1 MSSNNQ
7 YPVNMNNMT
16 NINLPQNSLNQM
28 NQLNQMNLVFLN
40 NNIANLNL
48 QNNIQMNQNYYL
60 TKLNLF
66 MENCDLMSFQAIIT
80 ELIEHQPQIYL
91 NQIRNILLNKAI
103 LLYLS
108 LYNQGNSQYAL
119 KQMITLI
126 LMKLKANPNLRLR
139 YINGQNNFN
148 VNNIYYNNSAI
159 FPIVEKNDIELV
171 KVFLDN
177 NLDVQTKDNQGRNCL
192 FYLMTTPN
200 NKDNLIDRRP
210 LCSLLLGRQIK
221 INYMDNNGI
230 SPMMEAINKGY
241 IYIMN
246 MFIKYGGDVNIVN
259 PNDGNTAFHYAIL
272 RENRDALFILL
283 SKGHCDLSIK
293 NNNNETAIDLAKKMN
308 NESNKEIYE
317 LINKFINSGKQE
329 NPNENSYNNINN
341 NNNTNNNNTNNKK
354 DKKVISNDNDNNDN
368 IFMYPPKGDISSRIE
383 FPFSFQK
390 NSMLNSTE
398 TDSTSVS
405 NNLNNFNNSNQ
416 LSSFIKM
423 ENAPVLY
430 LDISDEPHQNKLMYD
445 SLKSENES
453 LEKTL
458 LQKQNN
464 LTNFKNEY
472 DLLLK
477 DLSKLKNDLILKNN
491 EINILTEQKVQEE
504 NKFIYQRQLNQT
516 QIEQKD
522 LAIQS
527 LLINFKQLE
536 KEISDNNYNKEIKE
550 TNIDDKLSE
559 TNTAKD
565 TNDTDIINNP
575 EQKEKEIDNKQFKY
589 LEKKFT
595 EEKYTDNEVINLL
608 TTDLYDF
615 YHYNKMIYESRIQEI
630 NKAITMLKKLLDI
643 EAEIKLYGSYATKTS
658 LLWSEVDLL
667 IIPNMDD
674 LNFSETNIYGNFIQR
689 IFHKLKSSLMNV
701 YYFDDLQIIT
711 PIIKVEIGEPSLIY
725 NIFILDN
732 TNFNE
737 IKNVEDNSLIKSI
750 TLTNDYINKYKGK
763 YIPLLL
769 GLKQLLFS
777 GHLIDNYHT
786 RKNEINV
793 ENINLN
799 MNQAERERG
808 ISSYALNIL
817 LMNFL
822 DNYNSISDDISLGQI
837 FIDFLKSY
845 GGLMHENNNKGIIFI
860 DYDNNGHR
868 EKLEEIKFNNE
879 NIIDKLI
886 IIDPFNIRNNLT
898 EKSITI
904 PQFGVTFKIAFSVI
918 KDSCECACHYNDDG
932 NYQGKIHCILNKIFK
947 TVKRF
952 TSIQK
957 NK

>member
-7 YPVNMNNMT
+7 YPVNMNNMN
-16 NINLPQNSLNQM
+16 NINLPQNSINQM

-60 TKLNLF
+60 TKLNLA
-66 MENCDLMSFQAIIT
+66 MESCDLMAFQAIIT
-80 ELIEHQPQIYL
+80 ELIDHQPQIYL

-119 KQMITLI
+119 KQMITLL

-148 VNNIYYNNSAI
+148 VNSIYYNNSAI

-221 INYMDNNGI
+221 INYTDNNGI
-230 SPMMEAINKGY
+230 SPMMESINKGY

-272 RENRDALFILL
+272 RESRDALFILL
-283 SKGHCDLSIK
+283 SKGHCDLSLK
-293 NNNNETAIDLAKKMN
+293 NNNNETAMDLAKKMN

-317 LINKFINSGKQE
+317 LINKFINSGK
-329 NPNENSYNNINN
+329 PENSNGNYNNTNT
-341 NNNTNNNNTNNKK
+341 NNNTNNNNKK
-354 DKKVISNDNDNNDN
+354 EKKIISNDSDNNGN
-368 IFMYPPKGDISSRIE
+368 IFIYPPKGDLSSRLE

-390 NSMLNSTE
+390 NSILNSSE
-398 TDSTSVS
+398 TDLNSSLGS

-423 ENAPVLY
+423 ENAPTLY
-430 LDISDEPHQNKLMYD
+430 LDISDEPHQNKLVYE
-445 SLKSENES
+445 SLKNEKEN

-458 LQKQNN
+458 LQKQNK
-464 LTNFKNEY
+464 LMDFKNEKE
-472 DLLLK
+472 LLMKELN
-477 DLSKLKNDLILKNN
+477 KLKNDLLLKNN
-491 EINILTEQKVQEE
+491 EINILTEQKAQEE

-522 LAIQS
+522 MAIQS

-536 KEISDNNYNKEIKE
+536 KEITDNNFNKENKE
-550 TNIDDKLSE
+550 SNIDDKLSE

-565 TNDTDIINNP
+565 TNDTDIINSP
-575 EQKEKEIDNKQFKY
+575 ELKEKEIDNKQFKY

-595 EEKYTDNEVINLL
+595 EEKYTDNEVNNLL

-630 NKAITMLKKLLDI
+630 NKTIAMLKKLLDI

-667 IIPNMDD
+667 IIPNMSN
-674 LNFSETNIYGNFIQR
+674 LNFSETNIYSNFIQR
-689 IFHKLKSSLMNV
+689 IIHKLKSLFMNLD
-701 YYFDDLQIIT
+701 YIDDRQILT
-711 PIIKVEIGEPSLIY
+711 PLIKVEIGEPSLIY
-725 NIFILDN
+725 NIFVLDN

-777 GHLIDNYHT
+777 GHLIDNYHS

-793 ENINLN
+793 DNINLN
-799 MNQAERERG
+799 INQTERERG

-822 DNYNSISDDISLGQI
+822 DNYNFTSDDISLGQI
-837 FIDFLKSY
+837 FIDFLKTY
-845 GGLMHENNNKGIIFI
+845 GCLMHENNNKGIIFL

-868 EKLEEIKFNNE
+868 EKLEENKYNNE
-879 NIIDKLI
+879 TIIDKLI
-886 IIDPFNIRNNLT
+886 VVDPFNIRNNLT

-904 PQFGVTFKIAFSVI
+904 SKFGLTFKIAFSVI

>member
-7 YPVNMNNMT
+7 YPVNMNNMN
-16 NINLPQNSLNQM
+16 NINLPQNSINQM

-60 TKLNLF
+60 TKLNLA
-66 MENCDLMSFQAIIT
+66 MESCDLMAFQAIIT
-80 ELIEHQPQIYL
+80 ELIDHQPQIYL

-119 KQMITLI
+119 KQMITLL

-148 VNNIYYNNSAI
+148 VNSIYYNNSAI

-221 INYMDNNGI
+221 INYIDNNGI
-230 SPMMEAINKGY
+230 SPMMESINKGY

-272 RENRDALFILL
+272 RESRDALFILL
-283 SKGHCDLSIK
+283 SKGHCDLSLK
-293 NNNNETAIDLAKKMN
+293 NNNNETAMDLAKKMN

-317 LINKFINSGKQE
+317 LINKFINSGK
-329 NPNENSYNNINN
+329 PENSNGNYNNTNT
-341 NNNTNNNNTNNKK
+341 NNNTNNNNKK
-354 DKKVISNDNDNNDN
+354 EKKIISNDSDNNGN
-368 IFMYPPKGDISSRIE
+368 IFIYPPKGDLSSRLE

-390 NSMLNSTE
+390 NSILNSSE
-398 TDSTSVS
+398 TDLNSSLGS

-423 ENAPVLY
+423 ENAPTLY
-430 LDISDEPHQNKLMYD
+430 LDISDEPHQNKLVYE
-445 SLKSENES
+445 SLKNEKEN

-458 LQKQNN
+458 LQKQNK
-464 LTNFKNEY
+464 LMDFKNEKE
-472 DLLLK
+472 LLMKELN
-477 DLSKLKNDLILKNN
+477 KLKNDLLLKNN
-491 EINILTEQKVQEE
+491 EINILTEQKAQEE

-522 LAIQS
+522 MAIQS

-536 KEISDNNYNKEIKE
+536 KEITDNNFNKENKE
-550 TNIDDKLSE
+550 SNIDDKLSE

-565 TNDTDIINNP
+565 TNDTDIINSP
-575 EQKEKEIDNKQFKY
+575 ELKEKEIDNKQFKY

-595 EEKYTDNEVINLL
+595 EEKYTDNEVNNLL

-630 NKAITMLKKLLDI
+630 NKTIAMLKKLLDI

-667 IIPNMDD
+667 IIPNMSN
-674 LNFSETNIYGNFIQR
+674 LNFSETNIYSNFIQR
-689 IFHKLKSSLMNV
+689 IIHKLKSLFMNLD
-701 YYFDDLQIIT
+701 YIDDRQILT
-711 PIIKVEIGEPSLIY
+711 PLIKVEIGEPSLIY
-725 NIFILDN
+725 NIFVLDN

-777 GHLIDNYHT
+777 GHLIDNYHS

-793 ENINLN
+793 DNINLN
-799 MNQAERERG
+799 INQTERERG

-822 DNYNSISDDISLGQI
+822 DNYNFTSDDISLGQI
-837 FIDFLKSY
+837 FIDFLKTY
-845 GGLMHENNNKGIIFI
+845 GCLMHENNNKGIIFL

-868 EKLEEIKFNNE
+868 EKLEENKYNNE
-879 NIIDKLI
+879 TIIDKLI
-886 IIDPFNIRNNLT
+886 VVDPFNIRNNLT

-904 PQFGVTFKIAFSVI
+904 SKFGLTFKIAFSVI

>member
-7 YPVNMNNMT
+7 YPVNMNNMN
-16 NINLPQNSLNQM
+16 NINLPQNSINQM

-60 TKLNLF
+60 TKLNLA
-66 MENCDLMSFQAIIT
+66 MESCDLMAFQAIIT

-119 KQMITLI
+119 KQMITLL

-148 VNNIYYNNSAI
+148 VNSIYYNNSAI

-221 INYMDNNGI
+221 INYIDNNGI
-230 SPMMEAINKGY
+230 SPMMESINKGY

-272 RENRDALFILL
+272 RESRDALFILL
-283 SKGHCDLSIK
+283 SKGHCDLSLK
-293 NNNNETAIDLAKKMN
+293 NNNNETAMDLAKKMN

-317 LINKFINSGKQE
+317 LINKFINSGK
-329 NPNENSYNNINN
+329 PENSKGNYNNTNT
-341 NNNTNNNNTNNKK
+341 NNNTNNNKK
-354 DKKVISNDNDNNDN
+354 KEKKIISNDSDNNGN
-368 IFMYPPKGDISSRIE
+368 IFIYPPKGDLSSRLE

-390 NSMLNSTE
+390 NSILNSSE
-398 TDSTSVS
+398 TDLNSSLGS

-423 ENAPVLY
+423 ENAPTLY
-430 LDISDEPHQNKLMYD
+430 LDISDEPHQNKLVYE
-445 SLKSENES
+445 SLKNEKEN

-458 LQKQNN
+458 LQKQNK
-464 LTNFKNEY
+464 LMDFKNEKE
-472 DLLLK
+472 LLMKELN
-477 DLSKLKNDLILKNN
+477 KLKNDLLLKNN
-491 EINILTEQKVQEE
+491 EINILTEQKAQEE

-522 LAIQS
+522 MAIQS

-536 KEISDNNYNKEIKE
+536 KEITDNNFNKENKE
-550 TNIDDKLSE
+550 SNIDDKLSE

-565 TNDTDIINNP
+565 TNDTDIINSP
-575 EQKEKEIDNKQFKY
+575 ELKEKEIDNKQFKY

-595 EEKYTDNEVINLL
+595 EEKYTDNEVNNLL

-630 NKAITMLKKLLDI
+630 NKTIAMLKKLLDI

-667 IIPNMDD
+667 IIPNMSN
-674 LNFSETNIYGNFIQR
+674 LNFSETNIYSNFIQR
-689 IFHKLKSSLMNV
+689 IIHKLKSLFMNLD
-701 YYFDDLQIIT
+701 YIDDRQILT
-711 PIIKVEIGEPSLIY
+711 PLIKVEIGEPSLIY
-725 NIFILDN
+725 NIFVLDN

-777 GHLIDNYHT
+777 GHLIDNYHS

-793 ENINLN
+793 DNINLN
-799 MNQAERERG
+799 INQPERERG

-822 DNYNSISDDISLGQI
+822 DNYNFTSDDISLGQI
-837 FIDFLKSY
+837 FIDFLKTY
-845 GGLMHENNNKGIIFI
+845 GCLMHENNNKGIIFL

-868 EKLEEIKFNNE
+868 EKLEENKYNNE
-879 NIIDKLI
+879 TIIDKLI
-886 IIDPFNIRNNLT
+886 VVDPFNIRNNLT

-904 PQFGVTFKIAFSVI
+904 SKFGLTFKIAFSVI